1 MEDVWGFFMQKKFE
15 LFMILCLFAASFLLA
30 RKGAALAAS
39 VNSNNKNTDIRI
51 VLDAGHGGND
61 PGKIG
66 VNDCLE
72 KDINLTLA
80 LRLQELLEN
89 RSYQVTMTRTTDIT
103 LGDESSGSIKRS
115 DLQRRIEIITEAAP
129 DFVVSIHQNSYTDA
143 SVSGP
148 QVFYYTDSENGKI
161 LASYLQESL
170 NSCLEP
176 QSPRNIKAN
185 SDYYLLKNSP
195 VPTVIIECGFL
206 SNAQEAE
213 LLTTSSYQDKVV
225 RAIYTGLEDYINNKI
240 SR

>member
-1 MEDVWGFFMQKKFE
+1 
-15 LFMILCLFAASFLLA
+15 MILCLFAASFLLA

-39 VNSNNKNTDIRI
+39 GNSSSEDTDIHI

-80 LRLQELLEN
+80 LRLQALLEN

-103 LGDESSGSIKRS
+103 LGDESSSSIKRS
-115 DLQRRIEIITEAAP
+115 DLQRRIEIITEASP
-129 DFVVSIHQNSYTDA
+129 DFVISIHQNSYTDA

-148 QVFYYTDSENGKI
+148 QVFYYTDSESGKI

-170 NSCLEP
+170 NNSLDP

-225 RAIYTGLEDYINNKI
+225 RAIYTGLEDYINNEI

>member
-1 MEDVWGFFMQKKFE
+1 
-15 LFMILCLFAASFLLA
+15 MILCLFAAAFLLA
-30 RKGAALAAS
+30 RKCAALAAS
-39 VNSNNKNTDIRI
+39 ANNSENTDIHI

-80 LRLQELLEN
+80 LRLQTLLEN
-89 RSYQVTMTRTTDIT
+89 HSYQVTMTRTTDIT

-115 DLQRRIEIITEAAP
+115 DLQRRIAIITEAAP
-129 DFVVSIHQNSYTDA
+129 DFVISIHQNSYTSE

-148 QVFYYTDSENGKI
+148 QVFYYTTSESGKI

-170 NSCLEP
+170 NSSLNP

-206 SNAQEAE
+206 SNPQEAE

-225 RAIYTGLEDYINNKI
+225 RAIYNGLEDYISNEI